1 MKPNTPIIDPDGRA
15 AVLITMPIPPSTE
28 GVALYPD
35 GRGRTVDTA
44 QCRVAA
50 EQVERPKETN
60 S

>member
-35 GRGRTVDTA
+35 GHGRTVDTA
-44 QCRVAA
+44 QCRTADDHD
-50 EQVERPKETN
+50 EQPKEDA
-60 S
+60 